1 VASIYAYSLIVIQ
14 IDVDCIIIFAEL
26 HMCVYIYSSSEKWV
40 GKVIACIDLNA
51 FYPSCEELR
60 DPSLKGKAHA
70 VIMTD
75 EKIGGINK
83 GAVSSCSYEAR
94 RFGVRSAMSLSK
106 AKSLCPDLILHPV
119 DIPYYREIS
128 DQVMNAIQVYA
139 DTLEQASIDE
149 AFLDCTTKIQNE
161 SPETYAEKIKKII
174 RDKCGGLSCSI
185 GVTSTKSAAKIASD
199 YEKPDGLTV
208 VYPSELKK
216 FLDPLDVGTVAGIG
230 PKTQNALKEM
240 EIHTLGQLA
249 KADVQKLKELFGK
262 NGYWM
267 WKVANGTDDEIVAPR
282 TDNVSLS
289 TENTLAV
296 YTRDKEKIHLHLN
309 ELVKD
314 IHERLRE
321 QGYVFRTVGIK
332 LVRTNFSV
340 ETRVTTFE
348 EFRNDSQSVSSAIG
362 GLLDRFELSENKPP
376 VRKVGLLVTHLAR
389 EEIVRKEKNAQRSLL
404 DYY

>member
-1 VASIYAYSLIVIQ
+1 
-14 IDVDCIIIFAEL
+14 
-26 HMCVYIYSSSEKWV
+26 MCVYIFKSNEKWM

-75 EKIGGINK
+75 EKMGDIMK

-94 RFGVRSAMSLSK
+94 RYGVRSAMSLSK
-106 AKSLCPDLILHPV
+106 AKSLCPDLILRPV

-128 DQVMNAIQVYA
+128 DQVMNAIQGYA

-149 AFLDCTTKIQNE
+149 AFLDCTTRIQSE
-161 SPETYAEKIKKII
+161 SPETYATKIKKTI
-174 RDKCGGLSCSI
+174 RDKSGGLSCSI

-199 YEKPDGLTV
+199 FEKPDGLTV
-208 VYPSELKK
+208 VYPTELKK
-216 FLDPLDVGTVAGIG
+216 FLEPLDVGTVAGIG
-230 PKTQNALKEM
+230 PKTQKALKEI
-240 EIHTLGQLA
+240 EIDTLGQLA

-289 TENTLAV
+289 TENTLAI
-296 YTRDKEKIHLHLN
+296 YTRDKEKIHSHLDD
-309 ELVKD
+309 LVED
-314 IHERLRE
+314 IYERLRE
-321 QGYVFRTVGIK
+321 HGYLFRTVGIK

-348 EFRNDSQSVSSAIG
+348 GFRNDSQSISSAIG
-362 GLLDRFELSENKPP
+362 RLLDKFELSENKPP

-389 EEIVRKEKNAQRSLL
+389 KELVQREKNAQRSLL
-404 DYY
+404 DYYQ

>member
-1 VASIYAYSLIVIQ
+1 
-14 IDVDCIIIFAEL
+14 
-26 HMCVYIYSSSEKWV
+26 MCVYIFKSNEKWM

-75 EKIGGINK
+75 EKMGDIMK

-94 RFGVRSAMSLSK
+94 KYGVRSAMSLSK
-106 AKSLCPDLILHPV
+106 AKSLCPDLILRPV
-119 DIPYYREIS
+119 NIPYYREIS
-128 DQVMNAIQVYA
+128 DKVMNAIQAYA

-149 AFLDCTTKIQNE
+149 AFLDCTTRIQSE
-161 SPETYAEKIKKII
+161 SPETYATKIKKTI
-174 RDKCGGLSCSI
+174 RDKSGGLSCSI

-199 YEKPDGLTV
+199 FEKPDGLTV
-208 VYPSELKK
+208 VYPTELKK
-216 FLDPLDVGTVAGIG
+216 FLEPLDVGTVAGIG
-230 PKTQNALKEM
+230 PKTQKALKE
-240 EIHTLGQLA
+240 IGIDTLGQLA

-267 WKVANGTDDEIVAPR
+267 WKVANGTDDEIIAPR

-289 TENTLAV
+289 TENTLAI
-296 YTRDKEKIHLHLN
+296 YTRDKEKIHSHLDD
-309 ELVKD
+309 LVED
-314 IHERLRE
+314 IYERLRE
-321 QGYVFRTVGIK
+321 HGYLFRTVGIK

-348 EFRNDSQSVSSAIG
+348 GFRNDSQSISSAIG
-362 GLLDRFELSENKPP
+362 GLLDKFELSENKPP

-389 EEIVRKEKNAQRSLL
+389 KEIVQREKNAQRSLL
-404 DYY
+404 DYYQ

>member
-1 VASIYAYSLIVIQ
+1 
-14 IDVDCIIIFAEL
+14 
-26 HMCVYIYSSSEKWV
+26 MCVYIFKSNEKWM

-75 EKIGGINK
+75 EKMGDIMK

-94 RFGVRSAMSLSK
+94 RYGVRSAMSLSK
-106 AKSLCPDLILHPV
+106 AKSLCPDLILRPV

-128 DQVMNAIQVYA
+128 DQVMNAIQGYA

-149 AFLDCTTKIQNE
+149 AFLDCTTRIQSE
-161 SPETYAEKIKKII
+161 SPETYAAKIKKRI
-174 RDKCGGLSCSI
+174 RDKSGGLSCSI

-199 YEKPDGLTV
+199 FEKPDGLTV
-208 VYPSELKK
+208 VYPTELKK
-216 FLDPLDVGTVAGIG
+216 FLEPLDVGTVAGIG
-230 PKTQNALKEM
+230 PKTQKALKE
-240 EIHTLGQLA
+240 IGIDTLGQLA

-267 WKVANGTDDEIVAPR
+267 WKVANGTDDEMVAPR

-289 TENTLAV
+289 TENTLAI
-296 YTRDKEKIHLHLN
+296 YTRDKEKIHSHLD
-309 ELVKD
+309 ELVED
-314 IHERLRE
+314 IYERLRE
-321 QGYVFRTVGIK
+321 HGYLFRTVGIK

-348 EFRNDSQSVSSAIG
+348 EFRNDSQSISSAIG
-362 GLLDRFELSENKPP
+362 RLLDKFELSENKPP

-389 EEIVRKEKNAQRSLL
+389 KEIVQREKNAQRSLL
-404 DYY
+404 DYYQ

>member
-1 VASIYAYSLIVIQ
+1 
-14 IDVDCIIIFAEL
+14 
-26 HMCVYIYSSSEKWV
+26 MCVYIFKSNEKWM

-75 EKIGGINK
+75 EKMGDIMK

-94 RFGVRSAMSLSK
+94 KYGVRSAMSLSK
-106 AKSLCPDLILHPV
+106 AKSLCPDLILRPV

-128 DQVMNAIQVYA
+128 DKVMNAIQAYA

-149 AFLDCTTKIQNE
+149 AFLDCTTRIQSE
-161 SPETYAEKIKKII
+161 SPETYATKIKKTI
-174 RDKCGGLSCSI
+174 RDKSGGLSCSI

-199 YEKPDGLTV
+199 FEKPDGLTI
-208 VYPSELKK
+208 VYPTELKK
-216 FLDPLDVGTVAGIG
+216 FLEPLDVGTVAGIG
-230 PKTQNALKEM
+230 PKTQKALKE
-240 EIHTLGQLA
+240 IGIDTLGQLA

-267 WKVANGTDDEIVAPR
+267 WKVADGTDDEIIAPR

-289 TENTLAV
+289 TENTLAI
-296 YTRDKEKIHLHLN
+296 YTRDKEKIHSHLDD
-309 ELVKD
+309 LVED
-314 IHERLRE
+314 IYERLRE
-321 QGYVFRTVGIK
+321 HGYLFRTVGIK

-348 EFRNDSQSVSSAIG
+348 GFRNDSQSISSAIG
-362 GLLDRFELSENKPP
+362 GLLDKFELSENKPP

-389 EEIVRKEKNAQRSLL
+389 KEIVQREKNAQRSLL
-404 DYY
+404 DYYQ

>member
-1 VASIYAYSLIVIQ
+1 
-14 IDVDCIIIFAEL
+14 
-26 HMCVYIYSSSEKWV
+26 MCVYIFKSNEKWM

-60 DPSLKGKAHA
+60 DSSLKGKAHA

-75 EKIGGINK
+75 EKMGDIMK

-94 RFGVRSAMSLSK
+94 RYGISSAMSLSK

-128 DQVMNAIQVYA
+128 DQVMNAIQGYA

-149 AFLDCTTKIQNE
+149 AFLDCTTRIQSE
-161 SPETYAEKIKKII
+161 SPETYAAKIKKTI
-174 RDKCGGLSCSI
+174 RDKCGGLSRSI

-199 YEKPDGLTV
+199 FEKPDGLTV
-208 VYPSELKK
+208 VYPTELKK
-216 FLDPLDVGTVAGIG
+216 FLEPLDVGTVAGIG
-230 PKTQNALKEM
+230 PKTQRALKE
-240 EIHTLGQLA
+240 IGIDTLGQLA

-267 WKVANGTDDEIVAPR
+267 WKVANGTDDETVAPR
-282 TDNVSLS
+282 TDNVSFS
-289 TENTLAV
+289 TENTLAI
-296 YTRDKEKIHLHLN
+296 YTRDKEKIHSHLY
-309 ELVKD
+309 ELVED
-314 IHERLRE
+314 IHQRLRE
-321 QGYVFRTVGIK
+321 HGYLFRTVGIK

-348 EFRNDSQSVSSAIG
+348 GFRNDSQSISSAIG
-362 GLLDRFELSENKPP
+362 RLLDKFELSENKPP

-389 EEIVRKEKNAQRSLL
+389 EEIVQKKKNAQRSLL
-404 DYY
+404 DYYQ

>member
-1 VASIYAYSLIVIQ
+1 
-14 IDVDCIIIFAEL
+14 
-26 HMCVYIYSSSEKWV
+26 MCVYIFKSNEKWM

-75 EKIGGINK
+75 EKMGDIMK

-94 RFGVRSAMSLSK
+94 RYGVRSAMSLSK
-106 AKSLCPDLILHPV
+106 AKSLCPDLILRPV

-128 DQVMNAIQVYA
+128 DQVMNAIQGYA

-149 AFLDCTTKIQNE
+149 AFLDCTTRIQSE
-161 SPETYAEKIKKII
+161 SPETYATKIKKTI
-174 RDKCGGLSCSI
+174 RDKSGGLSCSI

-199 YEKPDGLTV
+199 FEKPDGLTV
-208 VYPSELKK
+208 VYPTELKK
-216 FLDPLDVGTVAGIG
+216 FLEPLDVGTVAGIG
-230 PKTQNALKEM
+230 PKTQKVLKE
-240 EIHTLGQLA
+240 IGIDTLGQLA

-289 TENTLAV
+289 TENTLAI
-296 YTRDKEKIHLHLN
+296 YTRDKEKIHSHLDD
-309 ELVKD
+309 LVED
-314 IHERLRE
+314 IYERLRE
-321 QGYVFRTVGIK
+321 HGYLFRTVGIK

-348 EFRNDSQSVSSAIG
+348 EFRNDSQSISSAIG
-362 GLLDRFELSENKPP
+362 RLLDKFELSENKPP

-389 EEIVRKEKNAQRSLL
+389 KEIVQREKNAQRSLL
-404 DYY
+404 DYYQ

>member
-1 VASIYAYSLIVIQ
+1 
-14 IDVDCIIIFAEL
+14 
-26 HMCVYIYSSSEKWV
+26 MCVYIFKSNEKWM

-75 EKIGGINK
+75 EKMGDIMK

-94 RFGVRSAMSLSK
+94 KYGVRSAMSLSK
-106 AKSLCPDLILHPV
+106 AKSLCPDLILRPV
-119 DIPYYREIS
+119 NIPYYREIS
-128 DQVMNAIQVYA
+128 DKVMNAIQAYA

-149 AFLDCTTKIQNE
+149 AFLDCTTRIQSE
-161 SPETYAEKIKKII
+161 SPETYATKIKKTI
-174 RDKCGGLSCSI
+174 RDKSGGLSCSI

-199 YEKPDGLTV
+199 FEKPDGLTV
-208 VYPSELKK
+208 VYPTELKK
-216 FLDPLDVGTVAGIG
+216 FLEPLDVGTVAGIG
-230 PKTQNALKEM
+230 PKTQKALKE
-240 EIHTLGQLA
+240 IGIDTLGQLA

-267 WKVANGTDDEIVAPR
+267 WKVANGTDDEIIAPR

-289 TENTLAV
+289 TENTLAI
-296 YTRDKEKIHLHLN
+296 YTRDKEKIHSHLDD
-309 ELVKD
+309 LVED
-314 IHERLRE
+314 IYERLRE
-321 QGYVFRTVGIK
+321 HGYLFRTVGIK

-348 EFRNDSQSVSSAIG
+348 GFRNDSQSISSAIG
-362 GLLDRFELSENKPP
+362 GLLDKFELSENKPP

-389 EEIVRKEKNAQRSLL
+389 KEIVQRKKNAQRSLL